1 MRAPH
6 MHSADEIIAHLG
18 LKPHPEGGHYN
29 ETFRS
34 ALKDKGERRAVCTTI
49 HYLLKRGES
58 SHWHRVDAD
67 EVWCFHAGGPLEL
80 RISDGESI
88 HTHTLSGDA
97 LEHSPQVVV
106 PAGQWQ
112 AARPLG
118 DFALVSCIVAPG
130 FEFSGFE
137 MAEPGW
143 EPKT

>member
-1 MRAPH
+1 

-18 LKPHPEGGHYN
+18 LKPHPEGGHYK

-34 ALKDKGERRAVCTTI
+34 VGPDPSPDSSEGRAACTTI

-67 EVWCFHAGGPLEL
+67 EVWCFHAGDPLEL
-80 RISDGESI
+80 RISDGTHIVS
-88 HTHTLSGDA
+88 HTLSSDA
-97 LEHSPQVVV
+97 LLHTPQVVV

-112 AARPLG
+112 AAKPIG
-118 DFALVSCIVAPG
+118 EFTLVSCVVAPG

-137 MAEPGW
+137 MAPPCWEPG
-143 EPKT
+143 PT

>member
-1 MRAPH
+1 MN
-6 MHSADEIIAHLG
+6 ADAIIAHLG
-18 LKPHPEGGHYN
+18 LQPHPEGGHYK

-34 ALKDKGERRAVCTTI
+34 APESDAREGRAACTTI

-67 EVWCFHAGGPLEL
+67 EVWCFHAGEPLEL
-80 RISDGESI
+80 RISDGASI
-88 HTHTLSGDA
+88 QTCILSGDA
-97 LEHSPQVVV
+97 LTHSPQVVV

-112 AARPLG
+112 AAKPTG
-118 DFALVSCIVAPG
+118 DFALVSCVVAPG

-143 EPKT
+143 EPGSSA

>member
-1 MRAPH
+1 MN
-6 MHSADEIIAHLG
+6 ADEIITHLK

-34 ALKDKGERRAVCTTI
+34 ALQDKGEGRAACTTI

-80 RISDGESI
+80 CISDGTQVV
-88 HTHTLSGDA
+88 THTLSSDA
-97 LEHSPQVVV
+97 LLHSPQVVV

-112 AARPLG
+112 AAKPLG
-118 DFALVSCIVAPG
+118 DFALVSCVVAPG
-130 FEFSGFE
+130 FQFSSFE

-143 EPKT
+143 EPGQG